1 MDTTERLSEARK
13 NTNEARKKILGD
25 WKNTRDFL

>member
-13 NTNEARKKILGD
+13 NTKEAGKEY
-25 WKNTRDFL
+25 